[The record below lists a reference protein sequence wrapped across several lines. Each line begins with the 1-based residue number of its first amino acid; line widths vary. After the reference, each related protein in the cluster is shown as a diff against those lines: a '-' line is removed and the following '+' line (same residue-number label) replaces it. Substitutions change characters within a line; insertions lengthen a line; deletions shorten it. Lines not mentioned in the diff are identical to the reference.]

1 MLPCLKEWLGLKRC
15 SLLMLILLL
24 GLTGCSQTDAVDH
37 AVDELDTEQN
47 MDVPAAHHLPLSG
60 MLEHYNEY
68 DYFNGFAVA
77 EIEKEGRYYYCFTRK
92 DADVC
97 MVMDEE
103 GKAELSIG
111 EQTVSFTASFMP
123 VGGST
128 GIYWTDLTGDGAPEF
143 IYIEWWGGTGW
154 YPNTCWIFD
163 GATLEQR
170 YWADFKKDV
179 EEAFSQFAEVYLC
192 GTEVYVD
199 EEGGLAARGVVM
211 LPGDGVQQYFGEA
224 RGSMIWDREKEQF
237 VLSGPMTVERYEEAE
252 P

>member
-77 EIEKEGRYYYCFTRK
+77 EIEKAGRYYYCFTRK

-163 GATLEQR
+163 GQRWNSDTGRILKKMWRRHFPSSLRCIYAEQR
-170 YWADFKKDV
+170 
-179 EEAFSQFAEVYLC
+179 SMSMRR
-192 GTEVYVD
+192 
-199 EEGGLAARGVVM
+199 AAWQPV
-211 LPGDGVQQYFGEA
+211 A
-224 RGSMIWDREKEQF
+224 S
-237 VLSGPMTVERYEEAE
+237 
-252 P
+252 